1 MEGYSQMRLVKF
13 ILGGEQG
20 HWHMPHMPWHI
31 CGGQNW
37 WVGPVLLRCGF
48 PGSNWGP
55 QSWQQAP
62 LMSEPSLWPRLKF
75 LLVKKGTSRCLKN
88 VRQLQYELSVGFCYI
103 LTFSYIIYNANVF
116 TLPIKAVIQMKV
128 GKRTGTTEELSALSH
143 SPSML
148 PGRAGSGLRAST
160 VCLYCLSVSTRRA
173 SSSLIFF
180 FLVGSFPVCAPT
192 FLSPS
197 FCSLCRWNL
206 YSAFSLSQDCISGLC
221 LPWGW
226 ARLVLGVV
234 RHPMVSWL
242 YDYERLLDT
251 SQHGFN
257 WAIWSLGLR
266 TVAWAS

>member
-13 ILGGEQG
+13 IWGGGAGSLAHATHAVTYMWRPELVC
-20 HWHMPHMPWHI
+20 WSCSSTM
-31 CGGQNW
+31 
-37 WVGPVLLRCGF
+37 WVPRIELRSSVLAASSFNVWAISLARLEF
-48 PGSNWGP
+48 
-55 QSWQQAP
+55 
-62 LMSEPSLWPRLKF
+62 LM
-75 LLVKKGTSRCLKN
+75 VKKGTSRCLEN

-128 GKRTGTTEELSALSH
+128 GKRTGTAEELSALSH
-143 SPSML
+143 SPSM
-148 PGRAGSGLRAST
+148 PSGRAGSGLRAST

-192 FLSPS
+192 FLPPS

-226 ARLVLGVV
+226 ARLVLGV
-234 RHPMVSWL
+234 
-242 YDYERLLDT
+242 
-251 SQHGFN
+251 
-257 WAIWSLGLR
+257 
-266 TVAWAS
+266 